1 MPRRKRPLHPRTSYS
16 VIGFDGH
23 FPSRALLAS
32 ATHHRIVQQE
42 IPSKETALKLAAGF
56 MQRQAPMARDGVVSV
71 EENWRDGSHF
81 RVARWEARNKGGTST
96 LEWVQV

>member
-1 MPRRKRPLHPRTSYS
+1 MARKKRPLPPRTSYS

-32 ATHHRIVQQE
+32 ATHHRIVDRE
-42 IPSKETALKLAAGF
+42 IPSKETALRLAEAF

-81 RVARWEARNKGGTST
+81 RVARWEARNVEGTSA
-96 LEWVQV
+96 LAWVKV